1 MLEKHLKSRPA
12 VKAVK
17 ISSYAGMRNSGSVAW
32 EGDCGDFQPDV
43 PVLVVDDVLD
53 TGATLDEVCRE
64 LKRRGVKEVLTAVAV
79 DKHCCR
85 TVPFEAD
92 YVAFTQG
99 IQIEQPVEKK
109 CPKQLERQNYPPFCL
124 TRETGKENQDMKI
137 NRARQ
142 QESVAV
148 FGRETSLIRDVLDN
162 LELEHALTWLL
173 EAISQHQSGKMGGEP
188 WHLYQTTLFA
198 MYVDYDNG
206 KVRLSA
212 ALACHDA
219 DLEMSSKDFVEI
231 LSREAVKEAAPLHYT
246 PGSSGKCIH
255 RYRNPYF
262 KRRRRDREPDIGFY
276 S

>member
-1 MLEKHLKSRPA
+1 
-12 VKAVK
+12 
-17 ISSYAGMRNSGSVAW
+17 
-32 EGDCGDFQPDV
+32 
-43 PVLVVDDVLD
+43 
-53 TGATLDEVCRE
+53 
-64 LKRRGVKEVLTAVAV
+64 
-79 DKHCCR
+79 
-85 TVPFEAD
+85 
-92 YVAFTQG
+92 
-99 IQIEQPVEKK
+99 
-109 CPKQLERQNYPPFCL
+109 
-124 TRETGKENQDMKI
+124 MKI

-188 WHLYQTTLFA
+188 RHLYQTTLFA

-219 DLEMSSKDFVEI
+219 DLEMSLKDFVEI

>member
-1 MLEKHLKSRPA
+1 MVTFLSVFNLLT
-12 VKAVK
+12 V
-17 ISSYAGMRNSGSVAW
+17 SVAW
-32 EGDCGDFQPDV
+32 SVLSDV
-43 PVLVVDDVLD
+43 MKPGQMKRLFALV
-53 TGATLDEVCRE
+53 
-64 LKRRGVKEVLTAVAV
+64 
-79 DKHCCR
+79 
-85 TVPFEAD
+85 
-92 YVAFTQG
+92 
-99 IQIEQPVEKK
+99 
-109 CPKQLERQNYPPFCL
+109 
-124 TRETGKENQDMKI
+124 
-137 NRARQ
+137 
-142 QESVAV
+142 
-148 FGRETSLIRDVLDN
+148 
-162 LELEHALTWLL
+162 
-173 EAISQHQSGKMGGEP
+173 QHQSGKMGGEP

-219 DLEMSSKDFVEI
+219 DLEMSLKDFVEI

>member
-1 MLEKHLKSRPA
+1 
-12 VKAVK
+12 
-17 ISSYAGMRNSGSVAW
+17 
-32 EGDCGDFQPDV
+32 
-43 PVLVVDDVLD
+43 
-53 TGATLDEVCRE
+53 
-64 LKRRGVKEVLTAVAV
+64 
-79 DKHCCR
+79 
-85 TVPFEAD
+85 
-92 YVAFTQG
+92 
-99 IQIEQPVEKK
+99 
-109 CPKQLERQNYPPFCL
+109 
-124 TRETGKENQDMKI
+124 MKI

-198 MYVDYDNG
+198 MYVANAQAKVFTSTMTYEILLIVDYDNG

-219 DLEMSSKDFVEI
+219 DLEMSLKDFVEI

>member
-1 MLEKHLKSRPA
+1 
-12 VKAVK
+12 
-17 ISSYAGMRNSGSVAW
+17 
-32 EGDCGDFQPDV
+32 
-43 PVLVVDDVLD
+43 
-53 TGATLDEVCRE
+53 
-64 LKRRGVKEVLTAVAV
+64 
-79 DKHCCR
+79 
-85 TVPFEAD
+85 
-92 YVAFTQG
+92 
-99 IQIEQPVEKK
+99 
-109 CPKQLERQNYPPFCL
+109 
-124 TRETGKENQDMKI
+124 MKI

-173 EAISQHQSGKMGGEP
+173 EA
-188 WHLYQTTLFA
+188 TLFA

-219 DLEMSSKDFVEI
+219 DLEMSLKDFVEI

>member
-1 MLEKHLKSRPA
+1 
-12 VKAVK
+12 
-17 ISSYAGMRNSGSVAW
+17 
-32 EGDCGDFQPDV
+32 
-43 PVLVVDDVLD
+43 
-53 TGATLDEVCRE
+53 
-64 LKRRGVKEVLTAVAV
+64 
-79 DKHCCR
+79 
-85 TVPFEAD
+85 
-92 YVAFTQG
+92 
-99 IQIEQPVEKK
+99 
-109 CPKQLERQNYPPFCL
+109 
-124 TRETGKENQDMKI
+124 MKI

-219 DLEMSSKDFVEI
+219 DLEMSLKDFVEI
-231 LSREAVKEAAPLHYT
+231 LSREAINASTATAIRILNAGGGTGNRTLVFTPETDFAAKWHPILSKRPDSLWT
-246 PGSSGKCIH
+246 PAFFHFFGRAFHKWTRGTGQGKKC
-255 RYRNPYF
+255 
-262 KRRRRDREPDIGFY
+262 GFY
-276 S
+276 SAFEMNIDPVSSRS

>member
-1 MLEKHLKSRPA
+1 MA
-12 VKAVK
+12 V
-17 ISSYAGMRNSGSVAW
+17 GGH
-32 EGDCGDFQPDV
+32 QPT
-43 PVLVVDDVLD
+43 PV
-53 TGATLDEVCRE
+53 R
-64 LKRRGVKEVLTAVAV
+64 
-79 DKHCCR
+79 
-85 TVPFEAD
+85 
-92 YVAFTQG
+92 
-99 IQIEQPVEKK
+99 
-109 CPKQLERQNYPPFCL
+109 
-124 TRETGKENQDMKI
+124 
-137 NRARQ
+137 
-142 QESVAV
+142 
-148 FGRETSLIRDVLDN
+148 
-162 LELEHALTWLL
+162 
-173 EAISQHQSGKMGGEP
+173 KMGGEP

-219 DLEMSSKDFVEI
+219 DLEMSLKDFVEI

>member
-1 MLEKHLKSRPA
+1 
-12 VKAVK
+12 
-17 ISSYAGMRNSGSVAW
+17 
-32 EGDCGDFQPDV
+32 
-43 PVLVVDDVLD
+43 
-53 TGATLDEVCRE
+53 
-64 LKRRGVKEVLTAVAV
+64 
-79 DKHCCR
+79 
-85 TVPFEAD
+85 
-92 YVAFTQG
+92 
-99 IQIEQPVEKK
+99 
-109 CPKQLERQNYPPFCL
+109 
-124 TRETGKENQDMKI
+124 MKI

-219 DLEMSSKDFVEI
+219 DLEMSLKDFVEI

-246 PGSSGKCIH
+246 PGSSGNASTATAIRILNAGGGTGNRTSVFTPETDFAAKWHPILSKRPDSLWTPAFFHFFGRAFHKWTRGTGQGKKC
-255 RYRNPYF
+255 
-262 KRRRRDREPDIGFY
+262 GFY
-276 S
+276 SDFEMNIDPVSSRS

>member
-1 MLEKHLKSRPA
+1 
-12 VKAVK
+12 
-17 ISSYAGMRNSGSVAW
+17 
-32 EGDCGDFQPDV
+32 
-43 PVLVVDDVLD
+43 
-53 TGATLDEVCRE
+53 
-64 LKRRGVKEVLTAVAV
+64 
-79 DKHCCR
+79 
-85 TVPFEAD
+85 
-92 YVAFTQG
+92 
-99 IQIEQPVEKK
+99 
-109 CPKQLERQNYPPFCL
+109 
-124 TRETGKENQDMKI
+124 MKI

-219 DLEMSSKDFVEI
+219 DLEMSLKPSRRRPLFIIPLGVPANASTATAIRILNAGGGTGNRTSVFTPETDFAAKWHPI
-231 LSREAVKEAAPLHYT
+231 LSKRPDSLWT
-246 PGSSGKCIH
+246 PAFFHFFGRAFHKWTRGTGQGKKC
-255 RYRNPYF
+255 
-262 KRRRRDREPDIGFY
+262 GFY
-276 S
+276 SDFEMNIDPVSSRS

>member
-1 MLEKHLKSRPA
+1 
-12 VKAVK
+12 
-17 ISSYAGMRNSGSVAW
+17 
-32 EGDCGDFQPDV
+32 
-43 PVLVVDDVLD
+43 
-53 TGATLDEVCRE
+53 
-64 LKRRGVKEVLTAVAV
+64 
-79 DKHCCR
+79 
-85 TVPFEAD
+85 
-92 YVAFTQG
+92 
-99 IQIEQPVEKK
+99 
-109 CPKQLERQNYPPFCL
+109 
-124 TRETGKENQDMKI
+124 MKI

-219 DLEMSSKDFVEI
+219 DLEMSLKDFVEI

-262 KRRRRDREPDIGFY
+262 KRRRRDREPDIGFTPETDFAAKWHPILSKRPDSLWTPAFFHFFGRAFHKWTRETGQGKKCGFY
-276 S
+276 SAFEMNIDPVSSRS

>member
-1 MLEKHLKSRPA
+1 
-12 VKAVK
+12 
-17 ISSYAGMRNSGSVAW
+17 
-32 EGDCGDFQPDV
+32 
-43 PVLVVDDVLD
+43 
-53 TGATLDEVCRE
+53 
-64 LKRRGVKEVLTAVAV
+64 
-79 DKHCCR
+79 
-85 TVPFEAD
+85 
-92 YVAFTQG
+92 
-99 IQIEQPVEKK
+99 
-109 CPKQLERQNYPPFCL
+109 
-124 TRETGKENQDMKI
+124 MKI

-173 EAISQHQSGKMGGEP
+173 EAISQHQSGKMDGEP

-219 DLEMSSKDFVEI
+219 DLEMSLKDFVEI

-262 KRRRRDREPDIGFY
+262 KRMAGPGTGHRFLLLRRISPRSGILSFPKDRILYGLRPFPTFSGGLSINGHGEPDKVKNAVFTLLLK
-276 S
+276 

>member
-1 MLEKHLKSRPA
+1 
-12 VKAVK
+12 
-17 ISSYAGMRNSGSVAW
+17 
-32 EGDCGDFQPDV
+32 
-43 PVLVVDDVLD
+43 
-53 TGATLDEVCRE
+53 
-64 LKRRGVKEVLTAVAV
+64 
-79 DKHCCR
+79 
-85 TVPFEAD
+85 
-92 YVAFTQG
+92 
-99 IQIEQPVEKK
+99 
-109 CPKQLERQNYPPFCL
+109 
-124 TRETGKENQDMKI
+124 MKI

-219 DLEMSSKDFVEI
+219 DLEMSLKDFVEI

-255 RYRNPYF
+255 RGNRTSVFTPETDF
-262 KRRRRDREPDIGFY
+262 AAKWHPILSKRPDSLWTPAFFHFFGRAFHKWTRETGQGKKCGFY
-276 S
+276 SAFEMNIDPVSSRS

>member
-1 MLEKHLKSRPA
+1 MSKTIGAAELSA
-12 VKAVK
+12 VLLNKGNRK
-17 ISSYAGMRNSGSVAW
+17 GEPRHEN
-32 EGDCGDFQPDV
+32 Q
-43 PVLVVDDVLD
+43 
-53 TGATLDEVCRE
+53 
-64 LKRRGVKEVLTAVAV
+64 
-79 DKHCCR
+79 
-85 TVPFEAD
+85 
-92 YVAFTQG
+92 QG
-99 IQIEQPVEKK
+99 K
-109 CPKQLERQNYPPFCL
+109 
-124 TRETGKENQDMKI
+124 TTGK
-137 NRARQ
+137 R
-142 QESVAV
+142 
-148 FGRETSLIRDVLDN
+148 GRFRPRNISIRDVLDN

-219 DLEMSSKDFVEI
+219 DLEMSLKDFVEI